1 MPLRPCEWWVMASG
15 KRKKGFS
22 IKFDLSL
29 AGLFG
34 VGVVCFCIFLW
45 MFLLGIWS
53 GQTVLSPGNNRIA
66 GIKKARIKTL
76 QSVAKKEAPPM
87 EQAVAAPVAKAV
99 SAPGVKKKKVLATT
113 QSVVAQKN
121 KMVPEP
127 EEDPAFFAV
136 QVAAF
141 VDTALAVKEVR
152 SWQKKGYKSFSR
164 PPEGSGDKF
173 TRVYIGHFDSMDGA
187 KEKAVAL
194 AKKGKIKPFIVLV
207 PAE

>member
-1 MPLRPCEWWVMASG
+1 MASG
-15 KRKKGFS
+15 KRKKGFA

-29 AGLFG
+29 AGLLG

-53 GQTVLSPGNNRIA
+53 GQTVLSPGKNRIA
-66 GIKKARIKTL
+66 EVKKPQIKTL
-76 QSVAKKEAPPM
+76 QTVAKKPAMPV

-99 SAPGVKKKKVLATT
+99 VRPSSVKKKKALAAT
-113 QSVVAQKN
+113 QKVVAK
-121 KMVPEP
+121 KTKPVLKP

-141 VDTALAVKEVR
+141 KDGALAGKEVR
-152 SWQKKGYKSFSR
+152 SWQAKGYSSFSR
-164 PPEGSGDKF
+164 PPEGADDKF
-173 TRVYIGHFDSMDGA
+173 TRVYIGRFDSMGA
-187 KEKAVAL
+187 AKKKAAAL
-194 AKKGKIKPFIVLV
+194 AKKEKIKPFIVLV

>member
-1 MPLRPCEWWVMASG
+1 MASG

-53 GQTVLSPGNNRIA
+53 GQTVLSSGKNRI
-66 GIKKARIKTL
+66 GGVKKPQVKIL
-76 QSVAKKEAPPM
+76 QTVAKKPVPSLA
-87 EQAVAAPVAKAV
+87 QAVAAPVAKAD
-99 SAPGVKKKKVLATT
+99 SHPALKEEKALGANKKV
-113 QSVVAQKN
+113 VVQKT
-121 KMVPEP
+121 KQVADP

-141 VDTALAVKEVR
+141 KDAALAGKEVR
-152 SWQKKGYKSFSR
+152 SWQDKGYSSFSR
-164 PPEGSGDKF
+164 PPEGAKDKF
-173 TRVYIGHFDSMDGA
+173 TRVYIGRFDSMDGA
-187 KEKAVAL
+187 KKKAAAL
-194 AKKGKIKPFIVLV
+194 ARKEKIKPFIVLV

>member
-1 MPLRPCEWWVMASG
+1 MASG
-15 KRKKGFS
+15 KRKKGFA

-53 GQTVLSPGNNRIA
+53 GQTVLSPGKNRIA
-66 GIKKARIKTL
+66 EVKKPQIKTL
-76 QSVAKKEAPPM
+76 QTVAKKPAMPVEH
-87 EQAVAAPVAKAV
+87 AVAAPVAKAV
-99 SAPGVKKKKVLATT
+99 RPSSVKKKKALAATKKVIAKKTKPVL
-113 QSVVAQKN
+113 K
-121 KMVPEP
+121 P

-141 VDTALAVKEVR
+141 KDGALAGKEVR
-152 SWQKKGYKSFSR
+152 SWQAKGYSSFSR
-164 PPEGSGDKF
+164 PPEGADDKF
-173 TRVYIGHFDSMDGA
+173 TRVYIGRFDSMVAA
-187 KEKAVAL
+187 KEKAAAL

>member
-1 MPLRPCEWWVMASG
+1 MSSAKRKTA

-53 GQTVLSPGNNRIA
+53 GQTVLSPGQTRLA
-66 GIKKARIKTL
+66 GVNKPQIKTL
-76 QSVAKKEAPPM
+76 QTVAKKPAPPVA
-87 EQAVAAPVAKAV
+87 QAVGAPVVEAV
-99 SAPGVKKKKVLATT
+99 SAPALKTKKVLATT
-113 QSVVAQKN
+113 KKVVAK
-121 KMVPEP
+121 KTKPVLES
-127 EEDPAFFAV
+127 EEDPAYFAV

-141 VDTALAVKEVR
+141 KDTALAGEEVQ
-152 SWQKKGYKSFSR
+152 SWQDKGYSSFSR
-164 PPEGSGDKF
+164 PPEGADDKF
-173 TRVYIGHFDSMDGA
+173 TRVYIGRFDSMDGA
-187 KEKAVAL
+187 KVKAAAL
-194 AKKGKIKPFIVLV
+194 AKKEKIKPFIVLV

>member
-1 MPLRPCEWWVMASG
+1 MASG

-53 GQTVLSPGNNRIA
+53 GQTVLSSGKNRLV
-66 GIKKARIKTL
+66 GVKKLQIKTL
-76 QSVAKKEAPPM
+76 QTVAKKSPPPL
-87 EQAVAAPVAKAV
+87 EQAVGAPVVKAV
-99 SAPGVKKKKVLATT
+99 PAPGVKKKKVLGA
-113 QSVVAQKN
+113 SKKVVVQKT
-121 KMVPEP
+121 KQVSES

-141 VDTALAVKEVR
+141 KDAALAVKEVR
-152 SWQKKGYKSFSR
+152 SWQDKGYSCFSR
-164 PPEGSGDKF
+164 PPEGADDLF
-173 TRVYIGHFDSMDGA
+173 TRIYIGRFDSMDSA
-187 KEKAVAL
+187 KKKAAAL
-194 AKKGKIKPFIVLV
+194 ARKEKIKPFIVLV